1 MIFFIARPDKEQ
13 KEIKKKKP
21 KQKQEKVKAEE
32 DDEEGWE
39 VVPHR
44 SALHRE
50 LTEKD
55 KMKLLFG
62 KDKVEIEVDVIAKK
76 RDQMVE
82 TKGKK
87 VSDRLDHVKMIQ
99 YLLDIS
105 DNAGLGVFLPTSLI
119 QLIYHSL

>member
-1 MIFFIARPDKEQ
+1 M
-13 KEIKKKKP
+13 
-21 KQKQEKVKAEE
+21 KVE
-32 DDEEGWE
+32 DDEDEGWE

-62 KDKVEIEVDVIAKK
+62 KDKVEIEVAVIAKK
-76 RDQMVE
+76 RDQLVE
-82 TKGKK
+82 GKGKK
-87 VSDRLDHVKMIQ
+87 GTDRLDQVKMLQ

-105 DNAGLGVFLPTSLI
+105 NNAELGM
-119 QLIYHSL
+119 